1 MIRSTT
7 NMVSW
12 HSRYPDLAFLLS
24 LFPYK
29 EKRLQSESGPFEDW
43 LQGIDLDEIE
53 LLYIVGLI
61 DFSLPEK
68 VSNWLQS
75 DQKRALVFIE
85 EDLGAFA
92 AFSQEKMLENPQVHF
107 HYSDGDPTD
116 ALADM
121 FPTDRLAVFEGKAF
135 DGALLKRKS
144 AAVSALY
151 SDVLYSH
158 KIVENVLF
166 NFKRLNGAF
175 DGRGKFEG
183 IPAVIC
189 GAGPSLAKDFSMLG
203 EIKDKALIFGG
214 GSAIT
219 VLTENGVQ
227 PHFAIALDPN
237 DEEYDRLHQ
246 ASYFEGPFLLA
257 PRLHH
262 GVLNTTNGPFG
273 YLKSD
278 TGGIVEN
285 YLEEELGIE
294 GDPIG
299 PDLGEEAF
307 SVTTLAISH
316 AYAMGCNPI
325 ILLGV
330 DLAYTGGV
338 RYAAGVEAKED
349 QTKDPRALEEK
360 IVRKG
365 IGGEKVETLLK
376 WVMESD
382 CISAFAK
389 NHRDVEM
396 VNATGGGLGF
406 KGMKNVSLEK
416 IFSKRKSQDLSG
428 LIHQWIQS
436 SPLNFEHEKIGE
448 ILIRLENSLWKCDEL
463 CLEIIHSMEEESSRL
478 ALFEI
483 DLQEEM
489 AYQWLLEGIDLALS
503 RILFRYY
510 PHLDPEEG
518 KKACDLAKYNEMKLQ
533 IQKFIRIV
541 EKVKE

>member
-1 MIRSTT
+1 MMRSTMNT
-7 NMVSW
+7 VNW

-29 EKRLQSESGPFEDW
+29 EKKLPKDQALLDNFLQTVNLE
-43 LQGIDLDEIE
+43 EIE
-53 LLYIVGLI
+53 VLYISGLI
-61 DFSLPEK
+61 GYSLPK
-68 VSNWLQS
+68 KASNWLDA

-92 AFSQEKMLENPQVHF
+92 AFSQQRLLENPQVHF

-121 FPTDRLAVFEGKAF
+121 FPTDRLAIFEGKAF
-135 DGALLKRKS
+135 DGAGLKRKS

-158 KIVENVLF
+158 KIVENVLS
-166 NFKRLNGAF
+166 NFKRLKGAF
-175 DGRGKFEG
+175 DARGKFEG

-189 GAGPSLAKDFSMLG
+189 GAGPSLAKDFSMLS
-203 EIKDKALIFGG
+203 EIQDKALIFGG

-219 VLTENGVQ
+219 VLTENGLQ

-262 GVLNTTNGPFG
+262 GVLQTTNGPFG

-307 SVTTLAISH
+307 SVTTLALSH

-325 ILLGV
+325 ILVGV

-338 RYAAGVEAKED
+338 RYAAGVEAKAD
-349 QTKDPRALEEK
+349 QTKDPRALEER
-360 IVRKG
+360 IVRKD
-365 IGGEKVETLLK
+365 IHGETVETLLK

-389 NHRDVEM
+389 KHKEVAIL
-396 VNATGGGLGF
+396 NATGGGLGF
-406 KGMKNVSLEK
+406 EGMKNVLLEE
-416 IFSKRKSQDLSG
+416 IFSNAKSQDLSG
-428 LIHQWIQS
+428 LIHQWIQF
-436 SPLNFEHEKIGE
+436 SPLNFKHEKIEE
-448 ILIRLENSLWKCDEL
+448 ILVRLEESLWKCDGL
-463 CLEIIHSMEEESSRL
+463 CLEIIHCLEEKSSRL
-478 ALFEI
+478 ALFES
-483 DLQEEM
+483 DLAEEM
-489 AYQWLLEGIDLALS
+489 AYLWLLEGIDLALS

-518 KKACDLAKYNEMKLQ
+518 KKACDLAKYKEMKLQ

-541 EKVKE
+541 EKVKG

>member
-1 MIRSTT
+1 MMRSTT

-29 EKRLQSESGPFEDW
+29 EKKLPAESVSLENW
-43 LQGIDLDEIE
+43 LKSINLEEIE
-53 LLYIVGLI
+53 VLYVAGLI
-61 DFSLPEK
+61 GYSLPKK

-92 AFSQEKMLENPQVHF
+92 AFSQSDLLENPQIHF
-107 HYSDGDPTD
+107 HYSEDDPTD

-121 FPTDRLAVFEGKAF
+121 FPTDRLAVFEGKSF
-135 DGALLKRKS
+135 NGARLKRRS
-144 AAVSALY
+144 ATVSALY

-166 NFKRLNGAF
+166 NFKRLKGAF
-175 DGRGKFEG
+175 DARGRFEG

-189 GAGPSLAKDFSMLG
+189 GAGPSLAKDFSTLS
-203 EIKDKALIFGG
+203 EIQDKALIFGG

-262 GVLNTTNGPFG
+262 GVLQTTNGPFG

-294 GDPIG
+294 GDPVG

-325 ILLGV
+325 ILVGV

-338 RYAAGVEAKED
+338 RYATGVEAKAD
-349 QTKDPRALEEK
+349 QTKDPRALEER
-360 IVRKG
+360 IVRKDVHG
-365 IGGEKVETLLK
+365 KKVETLLK

-389 NHRDVEM
+389 KHSDVEIF
-396 VNATGGGLGF
+396 NATGGGLGF
-406 KGMKNVSLEK
+406 EGMKNLSLKE
-416 IFSKRKSQDLSG
+416 IFSDTKPQDLSG
-428 LIHQWIQS
+428 SIHSWIQS
-436 SPLNFEHEKIGE
+436 SPLNFEHEKMGE
-448 ILIRLENSLWKCDEL
+448 ILIRLERSLWKCDEL
-463 CLEIIHSMEEESSRL
+463 CLEIIHSIEEGSSRL

-483 DLQEEM
+483 EMQEEM

-518 KKACDLAKYNEMKLQ
+518 KKACDLAKYREMKLQ

-541 EKVKE
+541 ERVKG